1 MQLTHH
7 SEYQTVYLHH
17 QRVAQGCQ
25 AAVIAWR
32 ASEEVLDVAEF
43 GLHWTPA
50 TAHTFV
56 AALSQLFQRYNQV
69 LWQDFHYCHQCG
81 GQCCV
86 VDASDVR
93 AFDLIAMTLLDL
105 PPPLLPERIAANPQ
119 DCIYL
124 AGSQCTW
131 PSAWRTLKCWS
142 FYCLGS
148 GPWPATAALGALY
161 QEITAQLQSVVS
173 THLPAELRRYEQVRQ
188 MNFADHLADPVDFSN
203 TLHIACQTLLVA
215 PLQARFPTF
224 ALEQPSQVRTEHSS
238 PIFLLPE
245 HDLYEF
251 ITEATE
257 ALYASPP
264 VSPTGVDSS
273 VDQFLVDLETLT
285 WLIEHSPA
293 QYPPEQSQQQLNE
306 LYQRYA
312 DAPIPAKGETP
323 TLWYRMRNQILELLN
338 PG

>member
-1 MQLTHH
+1 MKLAHH
-7 SEYQTVYLHH
+7 AEYATIYLHH
-17 QRVAQGCQ
+17 QSLAQGCQ
-25 AAVIAWR
+25 AAVTAWR
-32 ASEEVLDVAEF
+32 TSDEMLDVAQF
-43 GLHWTPA
+43 GLQWTPA

-56 AALSQLFQRYNQV
+56 DALSHLFQRYNQV
-69 LWQDFHYCHQCG
+69 LWQEFNYCHQCG

-93 AFDLIAMTLLDL
+93 AFDLIAMALLDL
-105 PPPLLPERIAANPQ
+105 TPPVLAERIATNPQ

-131 PSAWRTLKCWS
+131 PTAWRTLKCWS

-161 QEITAQLQSVVS
+161 QEVTAELQTLVN
-173 THLPAELRRYEQVRQ
+173 THLPEELRHYERVRQ
-188 MNFADHLADPVDFSN
+188 MTFADHLADPVDFSN

-224 ALEQPSQVRTEHSS
+224 EMKPTSQVHTEHSR
-238 PIFLLPE
+238 PIFLMPE

-257 ALYASPP
+257 ELYTSSPITP
-264 VSPTGVDSS
+264 AGVTSS
-273 VDQFLVDLETLT
+273 ADQLLVDLETLT
-285 WLIEHSPA
+285 WIIENPPAQHPPA
-293 QYPPEQSQQQLNE
+293 QYQQQLNE

-312 DAPIPAKGETP
+312 GAPVPAKGEAP
-323 TLWYRMRNQILELLN
+323 TLWYRMRNQILSLLN
-338 PG
+338 HG